1 MRKSRK
7 ENITLLKKFL
17 DDLDRNNSNDSAK
30 RNNNSSGMGKP
41 KPRD

>member
-17 DDLDRNNSNDSAK
+17 DDLDRNNTNDPPK
-30 RNNNSSGMGKP
+30 RGRDRGSVGKS
-41 KPRD
+41 KP

>member
-17 DDLDRNNSNDSAK
+17 DDLDRNNTNASPK
-30 RNNNSSGMGKP
+30 RGRDRGSLGKL
-41 KPRD
+41 KP

>member
-17 DDLDRNNSNDSAK
+17 DDLDRNSTNVTPK
-30 RNNNSSGMGKP
+30 RDRNSSGMGKP

>member
-17 DDLDRNNSNDSAK
+17 DDLDRNNSNDTPK
-30 RNNNSSGMGKP
+30 RGRDRGGLGKS
-41 KPRD
+41 KP

>member
-17 DDLDRNNSNDSAK
+17 DDLDRNNNNASAK
-30 RNNNSSGMGKP
+30 RDRDSGSLGKP
-41 KPRD
+41 KP

>member
-17 DDLDRNNSNDSAK
+17 EGAYYPRGVRQGRIERDDEGGR
-30 RNNNSSGMGKP
+30 
-41 KPRD
+41 

>member
-17 DDLDRNNSNDSAK
+17 DDLNRNNTNASPKRGRDSG
-30 RNNNSSGMGKP
+30 SMGKP
-41 KPRD
+41 KP

>member
-17 DDLDRNNSNDSAK
+17 DDLDRNNTNVTPK
-30 RNNNSSGMGKP
+30 RDRDRGSLGKP
-41 KPRD
+41 KP

>member
-17 DDLDRNNSNDSAK
+17 DDLDRNNTNVTPK
-30 RNNNSSGMGKP
+30 RGRDRGSLGKL
-41 KPRD
+41 KP